1 MVNCA
6 NDAKVLGKLPL
17 IGKLADMRRI
27 CVRCGSKFGDD
38 AEFCPH
44 DGTRLTPDDLGR
56 DPLIGQ
62 LLLEQFRIE
71 EVIGIGGM
79 GTVYRAHQT
88 TVGRDVAVKVLRPE
102 LVRHEQAVK
111 RFERE
116 ARLATALDH
125 PHLVRVFLSGRLNDG
140 RVYFVMELLEGRS
153 LADELDAHGPLSVE
167 RTIRILMKLCAG
179 LRAVHA
185 AGVVH
190 RDIKPDNIY
199 LVERGTDTDFVK
211 VVDFG
216 IARVLEGDGSSI
228 TGTSRAGEVFGTA
241 AYISPEAAL
250 GEDTDQRSDIYS
262 TGVLAFQMLSGELPF
277 EGSSPSAVLVQHVH
291 EPAPLLRSTVAGAR
305 VPEAVANLVM
315 RALSKNP
322 SERQQTLAE
331 FVEELAEAG
340 ASAGLLADARTLL
353 LGTMWGDEL
362 AAPEANLAGLLGT
375 ASAPQ
380 PADNEMRLLL
390 DPDDERMLSEAPS
403 PFGATTSHAVRAPRK
418 RSRQGWLWGSL
429 AALLMVLVGFV
440 VSNTWLMDT
449 SLPPTLSSP
458 KEEPSARAASPTEVS
473 TNVSKPEPAPS
484 TFGPPEALARAE
496 EPYAPPKAAATAAA
510 DKPKTKREARRR
522 RRTEKPRTKP
532 SLPPQVDSAPRDRRQ
547 TAPAVPPRDDGIDW
561 TVPGFP
567 EESTQEVPAE
577 KAPNSPKGEAPS
589 LDEANPP
596 VRPKNPVVIDESPP
610 FELPA
615 VNPEQQ
621 SAGQRL

>member
-1 MVNCA
+1 M
-6 NDAKVLGKLPL
+6 LGNFPL
-17 IGKLADMRRI
+17 IGKLADMRKI

-44 DGTRLTPDDLGR
+44 DGTRLTLDELDRDL
-56 DPLIGQ
+56 LIGQ

-102 LVRHEQAVK
+102 LVRNEDAVK

-116 ARLATALDH
+116 ARLATSLDH

-140 RVYFVMELLEGRS
+140 RVYLVMELLQGRS
-153 LADELDAHGPLSVE
+153 LADELDAYGPLSVE

-211 VVDFG
+211 LVDFG
-216 IARVLEGDGSSI
+216 IARALEGDGGSI
-228 TGTSRAGEVFGTA
+228 TTSRQAGEVFGTA

-277 EGSSPSAVLVQHVH
+277 EGSSPGAVLLQHVH
-291 EPAPLLRSTVAGAR
+291 EPAPLLTSTVAGDR
-305 VPEAVANLVM
+305 IPEAVASLVM
-315 RALSKNP
+315 RALSKDP
-322 SERQQTLAE
+322 SQRQQTLAE

-340 ASAGLLADARTLL
+340 AAEGLLADARTLL

-362 AAPEANLAGLLGT
+362 AAPDANLAGLLGT
-375 ASAPQ
+375 AAAPQ
-380 PADNEMRLLL
+380 PADNEMRQLL

-403 PFGATTSHAVRAPRK
+403 PFGSTTSHAVRPQRK
-418 RSRQGWLWGSL
+418 RSSQGWLWGSL

-440 VSNTWLMDT
+440 ISNTWLTDT
-449 SLPPTLSSP
+449 SLPETLSSP
-458 KEEPSARAASPTEVS
+458 KEEPPTGAANLTDIS
-473 TNVSKPEPAPS
+473 TNVSRSEPTPS
-484 TFGPPEALARAE
+484 TPGPPEALARTK
-496 EPYAPPKAAATAAA
+496 EPFAPPEAAEPVLA
-510 DKPKTKREARRR
+510 DKPKTKRKPRRR
-522 RRTEKPRTKP
+522 RRVDKPQPKP
-532 SLPPQVDSAPRDRRQ
+532 SSPARVDPAPRDQPQ
-547 TAPAVPPRDDGIDW
+547 TKPAVPTDDDGIDW

-567 EESTQEVPAE
+567 EEPSPQE
-577 KAPNSPKGEAPS
+577 SPPENEPVHPRGENPS
-589 LDEANPP
+589 LDRASPQ
-596 VRPKNPVVIDESPP
+596 VRPQNPVVIDESPP
-610 FELPA
+610 FERPA
-615 VNPEQQ
+615 TRPGAAEP
-621 SAGQRL
+621 R